1 MVKSFIIH
9 IMKMKMWT
17 MKEKELLKKHYKQVS
32 MDELL
37 TLLPGRTETAVR
49 QKDGTTRQVH
59 TYMKAQSTKTLEDYL
74 ETKGPAKL
82 KAKVRNELVLRS
94 KSAKSNS

>member
-37 TLLPGRTETAVR
+37 TLLPGRTENSIYKQVSYLR
-49 QKDGTTRQVH
+49 KKGWIIQKRTDHG
-59 TYMKAQSTKTLEDYL
+59 
-74 ETKGPAKL
+74 
-82 KAKVRNELVLRS
+82 N
-94 KSAKSNS
+94 

>member
-32 MDELL
+32 MEELL
-37 TLLPGRTETAVR
+37 TLLPGRTENSIY
-49 QKDGTTRQVH
+49 KQVN
-59 TYMKAQSTKTLEDYL
+59 YL
-74 ETKGPAKL
+74 RKKGWIIRK
-82 KAKVRNELVLRS
+82 RTDHGN
-94 KSAKSNS
+94 